1 MATLI
6 LRPIG
11 DLSLQHS
18 CSAGSNGYA
27 LINEET
33 LDNDGTYI
41 YQTISSTSTT
51 SATSSFKLNG
61 FGTNVVVQ
69 SAKILFHYCNT
80 SPNSESAKYTCA
92 LKQNNTTLAED
103 TYQRGGVTTG
113 IYDELTFNC
122 NELANVATPVDKLT
136 LEITTS
142 SSKKQSKNDDF
153 QIRVSQVYLQIT
165 YTELSNTYNCA
176 AVAKDNITAATVSN
190 AQPTKGD
197 SVVFTAT
204 YENYCPFLGW
214 YGDEACTNLVS
225 TDNPL
230 TITPT
235 EDLTLYAK
243 AGENIGRT
251 ITLTMPNTLSFF
263 IGKGVYL
270 GGFKQDLLTNA
281 DYANLKKGNFSAI
294 SSEKVWEQNSATGAT
309 NKEHKTT
316 VFVPKGCLLAM
327 YGDPSTS
334 SDNNSELYI
343 YETSGTPLSYI
354 PYYQI
359 ECDSNHDYIVGTEYR
374 CECTASA
381 GDGITLATVD
391 YPELIQGG
399 YATFTAQVAEGYQ
412 WDGWY
417 SNSSYTTLASKDQTY
432 RVQAPYKTSNLSKV
446 TSIVLYAKATP
457 TDQNYNLYLKQNGQW
472 VSAGV
477 RQLYVKENGKWVF
490 KVSAEGVFDTNKN
503 YVKGEV

>member
-1 MATLI
+1 MASVI
-6 LRPIG
+6 LRPSSDIQLG
-11 DLSLQHS
+11 HQ
-18 CSAGSNGYA
+18 CSTGSNGYA
-27 LINEET
+27 LINEEST
-33 LDNDGTYI
+33 DGDGTYI
-41 YQTISSTSTT
+41 YKAITSTSNSTTHSTFGFNTSSIPAGAKINSITWSYTSRDSDDKISSGGSAILTNDGTEVPYKQISGPTSGLSTAYET
-51 SATSSFKLNG
+51 KVYKSIEGLDSLG
-61 FGTNVVVQ
+61 
-69 SAKILFHYCNT
+69 
-80 SPNSESAKYTCA
+80 
-92 LKQNNTTLAED
+92 
-103 TYQRGGVTTG
+103 
-113 IYDELTFNC
+113 EL
-122 NELANVATPVDKLT
+122 V
-136 LEITTS
+136 
-142 SSKKQSKNDDF
+142 
-153 QIRVSQVYLQIT
+153 LQIT
-165 YTELSNTYNCA
+165 SPGSKASSKDDDGYIRITQAYIEIDYTEASNTYNCA

-190 AQPTKGD
+190 TQPTKGD

-251 ITLTMPNTLSFF
+251 ITLTMPNTLTFF

-270 GGFKQDLLTNA
+270 GGFKQDLLTST
-281 DYANLKKGNFSAI
+281 DYANLKAGRFSYI

-309 NKEHKTT
+309 NKEHKTS

-334 SDNNSELYI
+334 SNNNSKLYI
-343 YETSGTPLSYI
+343 YEASGTPLSYI
-354 PYYQI
+354 PYYQVI
-359 ECDSNHDYIVGTEYR
+359 CDDNHNYTVGTEYR
-374 CECTASA
+374 CECTAHA
-381 GDGITLATVD
+381 GTGITLASVD

-399 YATFTAQVAEGYQ
+399 YATFTATVQNGYA

-417 SNSSYTTLASKDQTY
+417 SDSSYTTLVSKNQTY
-432 RVQAPYKTSNLSKV
+432 TVQAPYKTSSVSKV
-446 TSIVLYAKATP
+446 TSIVLYAKAIP
-457 TDQNYNLYLKQNGQW
+457 TDQTYNLYLKQNGSW
-472 VSAGV
+472 ANANV

-490 KVSAEGVFDTNKN
+490 KVSADGVFDTTKN

>member
-1 MATLI
+1 MASVI
-6 LRPIG
+6 LRPSSDIQLG
-11 DLSLQHS
+11 HQ
-18 CSAGSNGYA
+18 CSAGSSGYT

-33 LDNDGTYI
+33 CDNDSTYI
-41 YQTISSTSTT
+41 YRAITSTSEAQTFSKFGFDTSSIPADAKINSITWTCTSRDSDDKISSGSYAVLSNNGTMIPHKQISGPVSGLTTTYETKVYKSTE
-51 SATSSFKLNG
+51 AISSLG
-61 FGTNVVVQ
+61 EL
-69 SAKILFHYCNT
+69 ILQL
-80 SPNSESAKYTCA
+80 SS
-92 LKQNNTTLAED
+92 
-103 TYQRGGVTTG
+103 GGSK
-113 IYDELTFNC
+113 
-122 NELANVATPVDKLT
+122 A
-136 LEITTS
+136 
-142 SSKKQSKNDDF
+142 SSKDDDGYV
-153 QIRVSQVYLQIT
+153 RIT
-165 YTELSNTYNCA
+165 QAYIEIDYTEASNTYNCA
-176 AVAKDNITAATVSN
+176 AVAKDNITAAAVSSSKIV
-190 AQPTKGD
+190 KGD
-197 SVVFTAT
+197 SVIFTAT

-251 ITLTMPNTLSFF
+251 ITLTMPNTLTFF

-270 GGFKQDLLTNA
+270 GGFKQDLLTST
-281 DYANLKKGNFSAI
+281 DYANLKAGRFSYI

-309 NKEHKTT
+309 NKEHKTS

-354 PYYQI
+354 PYYQVV
-359 ECDSNHDYIVGTEYR
+359 CDGNHDYIVGTEYR

-381 GDGITLATVD
+381 GDGIESASVD

-399 YATFTAQVAEGYQ
+399 YATFTATVQNGYS

-417 SNSSYTTLASKDQTY
+417 SDSSYTTLVSKNQTY
-432 RVQAPYKTSNLSKV
+432 TVQAPYKTSSVSKV

-457 TDQNYNLYLKQNGQW
+457 TDQNYNLYLKQNGSW
-472 VSAGV
+472 ANANV
-477 RQLYVKENGKWVF
+477 RQLYIKENGKWVF
-490 KVSAEGVFDTNKN
+490 KVSADGVFDTNTK
-503 YVKGEV
+503 YVKGDL